1 MISSKRIRSS
11 GLSQH
16 FAVAIAVALV
26 ISPLVVESNP
36 AAGSGPVEAEVV
48 NVDFTTATQTGS
60 TIANPASG
68 RIADISV
75 SGSPTGLTTA
85 DGLQFANISGSSRN
99 QYLTGNLGT
108 TTNMSQIVIE
118 FEGRFPDAGCDAYN
132 AGSMVFSL
140 GSSNSSYVNYN
151 IYRHSGFIGFNTFN
165 SEIFGI
171 SLPSTTSVHRYK
183 FLMVPES
190 QSQTA
195 QRIWVDDVEQSLT
208 IKRSE
213 VTDEVGCSALT
224 GYSEQSSGRV
234 FSSGGYSDGRF
245 MFMTHALEASDWS
258 TTGTI
263 KNLKITTTS
272 IPASVPGAPS
282 ISAITAGNGQLSVAF
297 TAPASNGG
305 AAISNYEYSTDNGSN
320 WTTRS
325 PSSTSS
331 PIVIPTLNNG
341 TSYQVRIRAVN
352 DVGSGTQSSAVTG
365 TPVAPSSTPGA
376 PTISSI
382 TAGDTQLS
390 VAFSA
395 PSSDGGASITNYD
408 YSTDNGGIWVTP
420 STPATSS
427 PLVVTGLTNGTPYQ
441 IKIQARNSVG
451 PGTASNA
458 VTGTPAAPT
467 PAPVPPSTSSAPV
480 VPPIPPASKVS
491 AISVKPSN
499 SSRGSMLTLKLNEPP
514 VGLEKVTVVVRLLD
528 LNGKL
533 IQELTIPVSSTTSSL
548 EVPVN
553 LPIGTF
559 TVSAGTSN
567 SSASSQAMTLEAGT
581 VKKSWLAS
589 PSPEGT
595 LRLAG
600 KAASDP
606 IYFSPNSVSLSKQAR
621 SELRQAAKVAKRTNS
636 RVAVT
641 GFSADSGMGTVF
653 EKNIAERRALAVTKF
668 LKARGVSSW
677 LFFSGFDGAKTA
689 EFSGQPRRVEIRILK

>member
-1 MISSKRIRSS
+1 MFSKRIRSS
-11 GLSQH
+11 GLSQR
-16 FAVAIAVALV
+16 FAVVLAVALV
-26 ISPLVVESNP
+26 VSPLVVGANP
-36 AAGSGPVEAEVV
+36 AAGSGSVVAEVV
-48 NVDFTTATQTGS
+48 NVDFTTATQSGS

-68 RIADISV
+68 RVADISV

-85 DGLQFANISGSSRN
+85 DGLQFANISGSSRD

-183 FLMVPES
+183 FLMVPNS
-190 QSQTA
+190 QSRTA
-195 QRIWVDDVEQSLT
+195 QRIWVDDVEQTLAFRTSP
-208 IKRSE
+208 SPSA
-213 VTDEVGCSALT
+213 GCSALS
-224 GYSEQSSGRV
+224 GSSEQSSGRV

-245 MFMTHALEASDWS
+245 MFMTHALGASTWS

-263 KNLKITTTS
+263 KNLKITTTTGT
-272 IPASVPGAPS
+272 PATVPGAPS
-282 ISAITAGNGQLSVAF
+282 ISAITAGDS
-297 TAPASNGG
+297 
-305 AAISNYEYSTDNGSN
+305 
-320 WTTRS
+320 
-325 PSSTSS
+325 
-331 PIVIPTLNNG
+331 
-341 TSYQVRIRAVN
+341 
-352 DVGSGTQSSAVTG
+352 
-365 TPVAPSSTPGA
+365 
-376 PTISSI
+376 
-382 TAGDTQLS
+382 QLS

-395 PSSDGGASITNYD
+395 PGSNGGATISNYEYSIDDGSNWVALSPA
-408 YSTDNGGIWVTP
+408 ST
-420 STPATSS
+420 AS
-427 PLVVTGLTNGTPYQ
+427 PIVVSGLTNGTAYPV
-441 IKIQARNSVG
+441 KIRAVNVVG
-451 PGTASNA
+451 AGTASST
-458 VTGTPAAPT
+458 VSGTPVAST
-467 PAPVPPSTSSAPV
+467 PAPPPSSSSSSAP
-480 VPPIPPASKVS
+480 PPTPPTTKVS
-491 AISVKPSN
+491 GISVKPSDVSR
-499 SSRGSMLTLKLNEPP
+499 SSKVTLKLNAPP
-514 VGLEKVTVVVRLLD
+514 SGSERITVVVRLLD

-533 IQELTIPVSSTTSSL
+533 IQELAIPVSSTTSSL
-548 EVPVN
+548 EVPVS

-581 VKKSWLAS
+581 VKKTWLAS
-589 PSPEGT
+589 PSLEGT

-641 GFSADSGMGTVF
+641 GFSANSGMGTVF

-668 LKARGVSSW
+668 LKAQGVSSW

>member
-1 MISSKRIRSS
+1 MFSKRIRSS
-11 GLSQH
+11 GLSQR

-26 ISPLVVESNP
+26 VSPLVVEANP
-36 AAGSGPVEAEVV
+36 AAGSGSVVAEVV
-48 NVDFTTATQTGS
+48 NVDFTTATQSGS

-85 DGLQFANISGSSRN
+85 NGLQFANISGSSRN

-140 GSSNSSYVNYN
+140 GSSSGSYVNYN

-183 FLMVPES
+183 FLMVPNS
-190 QSQTA
+190 QSRTA
-195 QRIWVDDVEQSLT
+195 QRIWVDDVEQTLAFRTSP
-208 IKRSE
+208 SPSA
-213 VTDEVGCSALT
+213 GCSALS
-224 GYSEQSSGRV
+224 GSSEQSSGRV

-245 MFMTHALEASDWS
+245 MFMTHALGASTWS

-263 KNLKITTTS
+263 KNLKITTTTGT
-272 IPASVPGAPS
+272 PATVPGAPS
-282 ISAITAGNGQLSVAF
+282 ISAITAGDSQLSVAF
-297 TAPASNGG
+297 SAPGSNGG
-305 AAISNYEYSTDNGSN
+305 AAISNYEYSIDDGSN
-320 WTTRS
+320 
-325 PSSTSS
+325 
-331 PIVIPTLNNG
+331 
-341 TSYQVRIRAVN
+341 
-352 DVGSGTQSSAVTG
+352 
-365 TPVAPSSTPGA
+365 
-376 PTISSI
+376 
-382 TAGDTQLS
+382 
-390 VAFSA
+390 
-395 PSSDGGASITNYD
+395 
-408 YSTDNGGIWVTP
+408 WVTP
-420 STPATSS
+420 SPASTAS
-427 PLVVTGLTNGTPYQ
+427 PIVVSGLTNGTAYPV
-441 IKIQARNSVG
+441 KIRAVNVVG
-451 PGTASNA
+451 GGTASTT
-458 VTGTPAAPT
+458 VSGTPVASTPPPAPPSSSGSAPAPT
-467 PAPVPPSTSSAPV
+467 PPTPPTT
-480 VPPIPPASKVS
+480 KVS
-491 AISVKPSN
+491 EISIKPSD
-499 SSRGSMLTLKLNEPP
+499 SSRSSKLTLKLNAPP
-514 VGLEKVTVVVRLLD
+514 TSSERITVVVRLLD

-567 SSASSQAMTLEAGT
+567 SSASSQAMTLQADT
-581 VKKSWLAS
+581 VKKTWLAS
-589 PSPEGT
+589 PSPEGA

-600 KAASDP
+600 KLASDP

-641 GFSADSGMGTVF
+641 GFSANSGMGTVF

-668 LKARGVSSW
+668 LKAQGVSSW

>member
-1 MISSKRIRSS
+1 MFSKRIRSS
-11 GLSQH
+11 GLSQR
-16 FAVAIAVALV
+16 FAVVLAVALV
-26 ISPLVVESNP
+26 VSPLVVEANP

-68 RIADISV
+68 RVADLTV

-85 DGLQFANISGSSRN
+85 DGLQFANISGSSRD

-108 TTNMSQIVIE
+108 TINMSQIVIE

-140 GSSNSSYVNYN
+140 GSSNSSFVNYN

-183 FLMVPES
+183 FLMVPNS
-190 QSQTA
+190 QSRTA
-195 QRIWVDDVEQSLT
+195 QRIWVDGVEQSLAFRT
-208 IKRSE
+208 SPSE
-213 VTDEVGCSALT
+213 SAGCSALS
-224 GYSEQSSGRV
+224 GSSEQSSGRV

-245 MFMTHALEASDWS
+245 MFMTHALGASTWS

-305 AAISNYEYSTDNGSN
+305 AAISNYEYSTDNGSS

-352 DVGSGTQSSAVTG
+352 DVGSGAQSSAVTG

-395 PSSDGGASITNYD
+395 PSSDGGAAITNYD

-427 PLVVTGLTNGTPYQ
+427 PLVVTGLTNGTSYQ
-441 IKIQARNSVG
+441 IKIRARNSVG

-480 VPPIPPASKVS
+480 VPPTPPASKVS

-567 SSASSQAMTLEAGT
+567 SSASSQAMTLQADT

-641 GFSADSGMGTVF
+641 GFSAASGMGTVF

-668 LKARGVSSW
+668 LKAQGVSSW

>member
-1 MISSKRIRSS
+1 MSSKRIRSG
-11 GLSQH
+11 GLSQR

-26 ISPLVVESNP
+26 VSPLVVEANP
-36 AAGSGPVEAEVV
+36 AAGSGSVVAEVV
-48 NVDFTTATQTGS
+48 NVDFTTATQSGS

-68 RIADISV
+68 RVADISV

-85 DGLQFANISGSSRN
+85 DGLQFANISGSSRD

-165 SEIFGI
+165 SEIFGV

-183 FLMVPES
+183 FLMVPKS

-195 QRIWVDDVEQSLT
+195 QRIWVDDVEQSLAFRT
-208 IKRSE
+208 SPSE
-213 VTDEVGCSALT
+213 SAGCSALS
-224 GYSEQSSGRV
+224 GSSEQSSGRV
-234 FSSGGYSDGRF
+234 FSSGGYSDGQF
-245 MFMTHALEASDWS
+245 MFMTHALGASTWS

-395 PSSDGGASITNYD
+395 PSSDGGAAITNYD

-427 PLVVTGLTNGTPYQ
+427 PLVVTGLTNGTSYQ
-441 IKIQARNSVG
+441 IKIRARNSVG

-480 VPPIPPASKVS
+480 VPPTPPASKVS

-548 EVPVN
+548 EVPVS

-567 SSASSQAMTLEAGT
+567 SSASSQAMTLQADT

-589 PSPEGT
+589 PSPVGT

-600 KAASDP
+600 KLASDP

-641 GFSADSGMGTVF
+641 GFSANSGMGTVF

-668 LKARGVSSW
+668 LKAQGVSSW